1 MDGMTVEALGAYLKE
16 HRLAIPAQLLEGS
29 YKPRPLRRVEIPK
42 ASGGMS
48 PLGNP
53 TLLVRFI
60 QQAMMQVLQ
69 ADWDGVGF
77 RLGRS
82 ADLRHGRRDTTIA
95 LPGSLTAI
103 FPASL
108 MRGNRLL
115 LCRVEPDGRGH

>member
-1 MDGMTVEALGAYLKE
+1 LGAYLKE
-16 HRLAIPAQLLEGS
+16 HRLTIPAQLLEGS

-42 ASGGMS
+42 SSGGMR

-60 QQAMMQVLQ
+60 QQAIDEGTA

-82 ADLRHGRRDTTIA
+82 ADLRHGARHD
-95 LPGSLTAI
+95 GSFAGLANGNI
-103 FPASL
+103 PASL

-115 LCRVEPDGRGH
+115 LCRVEPDGSGH

>member
-16 HRLAIPAQLLEGS
+16 HRLAIPAQLLEAS

-42 ASGGMS
+42 PSGGMS

-69 ADWDGVGF
+69 AD
-77 RLGRS
+77 LGRRRLS
-82 ADLRHGRRDTTIA
+82 AGALGRLAPRPPRHDDCFAGLANGNISCQPHAREQTIA
-95 LPGSLTAI
+95 VS
-103 FPASL
+103 
-108 MRGNRLL
+108 R
-115 LCRVEPDGRGH
+115 